1 MPKDNERFK
10 EFFKKI
16 KLLNDDEFDSLNK
29 ICSFDFHMPSRK
41 DGRLIIYINAKDV
54 LPFNVYKKIIN
65 FKIKNLVIN
74 INNTSYYT
82 NYSQI
87 SEYMLYWANCNCPD
101 KLIYKDLF
109 DKNNFYINNQQLNI
123 KYLMQSDL
131 DALRHVQNDLLCFL
145 RKLHF
150 DIRNINFE
158 LDEHKQTHFINAINK
173 KNKII
178 SEINKQ
184 VANEIA
190 HQNAKYSDSC
200 KINGPVTKIH
210 TISNELI
217 ESIVNIEGEIISL
230 EKKQLK
236 NNNLIIYNFIVYD
249 HDDGAIKLSC
259 YCSINNCNH
268 YYQSNKNNK
277 FVINEVYLDS
287 FKKGDWIKSEVQ
299 IKSSKW
305 SNYEIYGKIIK
316 ISKCNL
322 PLFLNPKDNEPK
334 KRIEL
339 LIHSNMTAYDG
350 LDSPLKIF
358 QHAKSLGHNAVAI
371 IDRASVQAIPDIVK
385 AAKITSIKPILGCEF
400 EIIEKNIPIVV
411 NPIKKKLTDVVYTIF
426 DIETTGL
433 YPETEDLIEFGA
445 VKWKNG
451 KIIDRINFFVK
462 PTKPLS
468 DVAIN
473 LSHITPEMVKD
484 AISQKQA
491 LIKIKQWIQN
501 DILVAHN
508 GIKFDLPFLNK
519 LCEKY
524 NVEPINNC
532 LIDTLEISHAI
543 NKNFGKHNLGL
554 LVRKLK
560 VDYNELQAHR
570 ASKDAEYLL
579 IVWQDLL
586 KKLLIKKI
594 DCIDKINLSLQTA
607 SLRAN
612 RHGYLVDV
620 YVKNQQGV
628 KNLYDIV
635 SLSLT
640 KRLFQKD
647 DDDEIK
653 YLSNGTPKLY
663 FEDLLEYKDNFIIC
677 AHPYDGEIW
686 QSVLFDNNN
695 DFQQKI
701 MKYDYVFVAPSKNL
715 DYLVHNNKITTQNI
729 NNLLNKIIT
738 TSKKLRKKVCAVSDA
753 YYLLEDERK
762 IHKIF
767 VYTKQLAGKRHWL
780 YHHDGT
786 TYVPDYHY
794 LTTIEMLNAF
804 RFLKNIDLVNE
815 IVIDNTINFV
825 NEISNDIQPISN
837 LPFYPKITNSKKL
850 LSDLV
855 WKNAKKLYGDIIPL
869 DILDR
874 INKEL
879 NGICSKGYDV
889 IYWICHLLV
898 EQSNKDG
905 YLVGSRGSVGSSII
919 AFLANISEVNPLPAH
934 YICQHCH
941 YYEKYDNDSVDGFDL
956 PIKACPKCG
965 HKLMSD
971 GHNIPFSSFLGINF
985 DKTPDIDLNFSGE
998 YQAKAHNFIKKV
1010 FDDKH
1015 AFRVGTI
1022 ATTAE
1027 KMAFGYVKSYFEQ
1040 AQPDFTP
1047 SNSLIIAL
1055 ANKCVGV
1062 KRTTGQHPGGIVVV
1076 PMDKN
1081 ITDFTPYS
1089 YPSNDKTKS
1098 WFTTHFEYHS
1108 IEKNL
1113 LKFDILGHDEPT
1125 ILKHLHDLT
1134 KIDPRTLSN
1143 TDKNVLQL
1151 FINSKSLNI
1160 KDDEYDLNKIA
1171 SIALP
1176 EFGTETTRKIIKE
1189 TCPKTVDDL
1198 IRISGLSH
1206 GTGVWTGNAQELVK
1220 NGIELKKLI
1229 ACREDIVNYLT
1240 KCGIEQ
1246 NIAFDITEKIRK
1258 GQGISSKYKEI
1269 MISKN
1274 VPMWY
1279 IDSCEKVE
1287 YLFPKAHATAYVLD
1301 ALRTAWFK
1309 VYYPVQFYA
1318 VWFSIRSDVFDIETV
1333 IKGKNEVKTKYLWL
1347 KNQQKE
1353 KNNSVKLSNKQIDLI
1368 PIFEVCLEMFAR
1380 GINVLNIDLNKSK
1393 ANEFVAIDNNNILP
1407 PFASLDG
1414 LGIEVAESIVK
1425 AKNDRPFSSISDL
1438 QKRTKLTITLIEKLK
1453 KMHVLDNLVNDDQ
1466 LSLF

>member
-1 MPKDNERFK
+1 MCKSNDRFR

-16 KLLNDDEFDSLNK
+16 NLFNDDEFNLINN
-29 ICSFDFHMPSRK
+29 ICSFSFHMPSRN
-41 DGRLIIYINAKDV
+41 DGRLIININANDV
-54 LPFNVYKKIIN
+54 LPFAIYKKIIN

-74 INNTSYYT
+74 IVNTTYST

-87 SEYMLYWANCNCPD
+87 SEYMLYWANCNHHD
-101 KLIYKDLF
+101 KLIYNDLF
-109 DKNNFYINNQQLNI
+109 EKNNLYIQNEQLNI

-131 DALRHVQNDLLCFL
+131 AALNSVLNDLLCFL
-145 RKLHF
+145 KKIHF
-150 DIRNINFE
+150 AIKNINFE
-158 LDEHKQTHFINAINK
+158 LDENKQTNFVNAINE

-178 SEINKQ
+178 SKINKQ
-184 VANEIA
+184 LLNEITQ
-190 HQNAKYSDSC
+190 QNTKYSNCC
-200 KINGPVTKIH
+200 KINGPITKINS
-210 TISNELI
+210 ISSESL
-217 ESIVNIEGEIISL
+217 ESIINVEGEIISI
-230 EKKQLK
+230 EKKNIK
-236 NNNLIIYNFIVYD
+236 SNNLILYIYNIYD
-249 HDDGAIKLSC
+249 HNNGAIKISY
-259 YCSINNCNH
+259 YCMINNHIQN
-268 YYQSNKNNK
+268 SKFNKNNK
-277 FVINEVYLDS
+277 FILNEEYLGL
-287 FKKGDWIKSEVQ
+287 FQKGDWIKAEVQ

-305 SNYEIYGKIIK
+305 SNFDFYGKIIK
-316 ISKCNL
+316 ISKANP
-322 PLFLNPKDNEPK
+322 PLFLTPKDDEPK

-339 LIHSNMTAYDG
+339 LIHSNMTPYDG
-350 LDSPLKIF
+350 IDSPLKIF
-358 QHAKSLGHNAVAI
+358 QHAKSLGHDAIAI
-371 IDRASVQAIPDIVK
+371 IDRINVQAIPDIVK
-385 AAKITSIKPILGCEF
+385 AAKTTSIKPIFGCEF
-400 EIIEKNIPIVV
+400 EIIEKNIPIVI
-411 NPIKKKLTDVVYTIF
+411 NPIRKKLIDAEYTIF

-433 YPETEDLIEFGA
+433 YPVTEDLIEFGA

-451 KIIDRINFFVK
+451 KILDTINFFVK

-468 DVAIN
+468 NVAIN
-473 LSHITPEMVKD
+473 LSHITPEMVND
-484 AISQKQA
+484 AISQKRA
-491 LIKIKQWIQN
+491 LIKIKEWIGN
-501 DILVAHN
+501 DILIAHN
-508 GIKFDLPFLNK
+508 GIKFDLAFLNK

-524 NVEPINNC
+524 NIDPINNC

-543 NKNFGKHNLGL
+543 NKNYGKHNLGFI
-554 LVRKLK
+554 VRKLK

-570 ASKDAEYLL
+570 ANKDAEYLL
-579 IVWQDLL
+579 IVWQDLM
-586 KKLLIKKI
+586 KKI
-594 DCIDKINLSLQTA
+594 LSNKIDYIDQINSHLQTA
-607 SLRAN
+607 SLRAT

-620 YVKNQQGV
+620 YVKNQQGI
-628 KNLYDIV
+628 KSLYNIL

-640 KRLFQKD
+640 ERLFQKD
-647 DDDEIK
+647 DDEENK

-663 FEDLLEYKDNFIIC
+663 FDDLQKYKKDFIIC
-677 AHPYDGEIW
+677 PHPYEGEIW
-686 QSVLFDNNN
+686 GSALFDN
-695 DFQQKI
+695 DEIFQQKI
-701 MKYDYVFVAPSKNL
+701 AKYDYIFVAPSKNL
-715 DYLVHNNKITTQNI
+715 NHLVKQEKITTQNI
-729 NNLLNKIIT
+729 NKLLEKIIT
-738 TSKKLRKKVCAVSDA
+738 TSQKLGKKVCAVSDA
-753 YYLLEDERK
+753 YYLFEDERT

-780 YHHDGT
+780 YQHDGT

-794 LTTIEMLNAF
+794 LTTKQMLNAF
-804 RFLKNIDLVNE
+804 KFLKDDNLITE
-815 IVIDNTINFV
+815 IVVDNTINFM
-825 NEISNDIQPISN
+825 NEIDNNIQPINN
-837 LPFYPKITNSKKL
+837 LPFYPKIADSQKL
-850 LSDLV
+850 LTNLV
-855 WKNAKKLYGDIIPL
+855 WNNAKKIYGETIPQE
-869 DILDR
+869 ILDR

-879 NGICSKGYDV
+879 NGICLKGYDV

-898 EQSNKDG
+898 DQSNKDG

-934 YICQHCH
+934 YICPHCH
-941 YYEKYDNDSVDGFDL
+941 YYEKYENDSVDGFDL
-956 PIKACPKCG
+956 PDKTCPKCG
-965 HKLMSD
+965 HKLVSD

-1040 AQPDFTP
+1040 TQPDFNP
-1047 SNSLIIAL
+1047 SNALIFAL
-1055 ANKCVGV
+1055 ASKCVGV

-1076 PMDKN
+1076 PLDKD

-1134 KIDPRTLSN
+1134 KIDPRTIIN
-1143 TDKNVLQL
+1143 NDKNVLQL
-1151 FINSKSLNI
+1151 FTNSESLNI
-1160 KDDEYDLNKIA
+1160 IDNEYDINKIA

-1176 EFGTETTRKIIKE
+1176 EFGTESTRKIIKE
-1189 TCPKTVDDL
+1189 THPKTVDDL

-1206 GTGVWTGNAQELVK
+1206 GTGVWKGNAQELVK

-1229 ACREDIVNYLT
+1229 ACREDIVNYLSR
-1240 KCGIEQ
+1240 CGIEQ

-1258 GQGISSKYKEI
+1258 GQGVSNVYKQL
-1269 MISKN
+1269 MISKK
-1274 VPMWY
+1274 VPLWY

-1347 KNQQKE
+1347 KEHQNNQ
-1353 KNNSVKLSNKQIDLI
+1353 NNSIKLSNKQIDLI

-1380 GINVLNIDLNKSK
+1380 GINVLNINLNKSK
-1393 ANEFVAIDNNNILP
+1393 ANEFIVIGNNILP

-1414 LGIEVAESIVK
+1414 LGIEVAESIVE
-1425 AKNDRPFSSISDL
+1425 ARNERPFSSISDL
-1438 QKRTKLTITLIEKLK
+1438 QNRTKLTITLIEKLK
-1453 KMHVLDNLVNDDQ
+1453 KMHVLDNLVIDDQ
-1466 LSLF
+1466 LRLF